1 MVERLDRMPTSG
13 VSEPLAMEYATAL
26 LLARMEGMSYEDIAQ
41 VLGRTPAATKQLAYR
56 ALQRVRAGMTS
67 AGHGDET

>member
-1 MVERLDRMPTSG
+1 M
-13 VSEPLAMEYATAL
+13 L
-26 LLARMEGMSYEDIAQ
+26 LLARIEGMSYEDIAQ